1 MSDINNQGGNEV
13 PENQPPAAPPP
24 PPAPP
29 AGDAGGT
36 PPPPP
41 PAPEYHG
48 GVDPTDGEYSV
59 GKAFTWGWNKYRD
72 NFGPIILAIILYAII
87 GFIIALIF
95 GLLAGA
101 TGGVSTEIKFN
112 PNTGQVETVE
122 AARSTVSL
130 IFSIL
135 GNVILAIY
143 AWFVAAGIVRGVLK
157 VARGEKLELGD
168 LLPTDKT
175 GPVIVGSIIVGL
187 VAGILGAL
195 GFVIF
200 PILGIIWVFFSAFW
214 LYYVYDK
221 NVSAVDGIKS
231 SWSFVLA
238 NLVQVIIFALVA
250 IVANIIGAILCGVGL
265 LVSIPVTYLAQG
277 FLFRKLNNEE
287 ISS

>member
-1 MSDINNQGGNEV
+1 MSDINNPGGNEV

-24 PPAPP
+24 PPAGS
-29 AGDAGGT
+29 AGDT
-36 PPPPP
+36 PPPP

-48 GVDPTDGEYSV
+48 GVNPADGEYSV

-87 GFIIALIF
+87 GFVIALIF

-101 TGGVSTEIKFN
+101 TGGATTEIKFN
-112 PNTGQVETVE
+112 PDTGQVEAVE
-122 AARSTVSL
+122 AARSTASL

-143 AWFVAAGIVRGVLK
+143 GWFVAAGIVRGVLK
-157 VARGEKLELGD
+157 VARGEKLELSD

-175 GPVIVGSIIVGL
+175 GPVIIGSIIVGL

-200 PILGIIWVFFSAFW
+200 PILALIWVFFSAFW
-214 LYYVYDK
+214 LYYLYDK
-221 NVSAVDGIKS
+221 DQPVVDAIKS

-238 NLVQVIIFALVA
+238 NLVQVIIFVIVA
-250 IVANIIGAILCGVGL
+250 VIANIIGAVLCLVGL
-265 LVSIPVTYLAQG
+265 LVTIPVTYLAQG
-277 FLFRKLNNEE
+277 YLFRRLNDEE
-287 ISS
+287 VSA

>member
-1 MSDINNQGGNEV
+1 MSDINNSGGNEV

-24 PPAPP
+24 PPA
-29 AGDAGGT
+29 DNAGGT
-36 PPPPP
+36 PPPPPP

-48 GVDPTDGEYSV
+48 AVDPTEGEYSV

-72 NFGPIILAIILYAII
+72 NFGPIILAIILYAVI
-87 GFIIALIF
+87 GFIIAMIF

-101 TGGVSTEIKFN
+101 TGGATAEVRYN
-112 PNTGQVETVE
+112 PDTGQVETIEV
-122 AARSTVSL
+122 ARTTASL

-143 AWFVAAGIVRGVLK
+143 GWFVAAGIVRGVLK
-157 VARGEKLELGD
+157 VARGEKLAISD

-175 GPVIVGSIIVGL
+175 GPVIIGSIIVGL
-187 VAGILGAL
+187 VAGILGAI

-200 PILGIIWVFFSAFW
+200 PILALIWVFFCAYW
-214 LYYVYDK
+214 LFYLYDK
-221 NVSAVDGIKS
+221 NQSPVDAIKS

-238 NLVQVIIFALVA
+238 NLVQVLIFAIVA
-250 IVANIIGAILCGVGL
+250 LVANIIGALLCLVGL

-277 FLFRKLNNEE
+277 YLFRRLNKEE
-287 ISS
+287 VSS